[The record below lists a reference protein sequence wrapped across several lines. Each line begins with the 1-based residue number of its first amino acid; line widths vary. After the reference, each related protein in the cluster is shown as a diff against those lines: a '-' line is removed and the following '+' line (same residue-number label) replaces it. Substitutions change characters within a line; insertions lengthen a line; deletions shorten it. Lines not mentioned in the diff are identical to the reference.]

1 MNSEWNSETAWELR
15 PQHALQTRAHLGSHL
30 GSHLRQHL
38 AELLAARKLLQAE
51 VVTDRVVVQARS
63 KIDAWVLAASSSSNS
78 APEFQRRPHSEHRK
92 AEHVLQVELEV
103 LAKQEKVAA
112 EQEMLRATAE
122 KNTKPKKAKE
132 NILIGWGKG

>member
-1 MNSEWNSETAWELR
+1 MRTQDSHSEGTGDGRWNNATMAGG
-15 PQHALQTRAHLGSHL
+15 A
-30 GSHLRQHL
+30 
-38 AELLAARKLLQAE
+38 
-51 VVTDRVVVQARS
+51 DRVVVQ
-63 KIDAWVLAASSSSNS
+63 
-78 APEFQRRPHSEHRK
+78 
-92 AEHVLQVELEV
+92 ELEV